1 MVIKC
6 SNMKKKKEKNKML
19 GLKAKVYAWAFC
31 FANQDAIE
39 CVIGFRIDSRTI
51 IKRGDLMVST
61 VI

>member
-51 IKRGDLMVST
+51 KRGTLMVIT